1 MRNVESSNQA
11 DSPNSI
17 GKSGVKLLPVELGA
31 APRLT
36 NATIIAWPRV
46 RIACHRNRGS
56 LLPVHEPPY
65 PTVLKPYGRALVELA
80 RERPEII
87 CLGADLTR
95 QTETDL
101 FRDDPELGPRFINVG
116 MAEANLMGI
125 AGGLAR
131 SGHTVFVHS
140 FGVFVTR
147 RAYDQVAMA
156 IAYPALDVKIVGF
169 MPGVSSPGGPSHQAI
184 DDVALMRGLPNMTV
198 VDVADAVETEQVV
211 RALADRPG
219 PAYLR
224 LKRGEIPVIFDADHV
239 FSLDRAQVLR
249 AGDDVTI
256 VASGMMLAGALA
268 AAAELEQHGVGAT
281 VINAP
286 VIKPLD
292 AETVVQACLA
302 TSGVVSAENHS
313 IVGGLGTAVA
323 EALAEA
329 GVGRPLRRV
338 GLEDVF
344 AESGSRPYL
353 FSKYGLGV
361 QRIVDRAW
369 EAASLPGTAPAVA
382 EIETPIGSYSPV

>member
-1 MRNVESSNQA
+1 VLS
-11 DSPNSI
+11 
-17 GKSGVKLLPVELGA
+17 
-31 APRLT
+31 
-36 NATIIAWPRV
+36 
-46 RIACHRNRGS
+46 
-56 LLPVHEPPY
+56 PPY

-80 RERPEII
+80 RERPELI

-101 FRDDPELGPRFINVG
+101 FRDDPELAARFVNVG

-169 MPGVSSPGGPSHQAI
+169 MPGLSSPGGPSHQAI
-184 DDVALMRGLPNMTV
+184 DDVALMRALPNMTV
-198 VDVADAVETEQVV
+198 VDVADAVETEQAV

-224 LKRGEIPVIFDADHV
+224 LKRGEIPVLFEADHEL
-239 FSLDRAQVLR
+239 SLDRAQVLR
-249 AGDDVTI
+249 TGGDVCI
-256 VASGMMLAGALA
+256 VASGMMLPAALA
-268 AAAELEQHGVGAT
+268 AAAALEQHGVGAT

-286 VIKPLD
+286 VIKPFD
-292 AETVVQACLA
+292 AETVVAACA
-302 TSGVVSAENHS
+302 RTRGVVSAENHT
-313 IVGGLGTAVA
+313 IVGGLGSAVA

-338 GLEDVF
+338 GIGDVF
-344 AESGSRPYL
+344 AESGSRAYL
-353 FSKYGLGV
+353 FSKYGLSV

-369 EAASLPGTAPAVA
+369 DAAGLAGTPPDVEEIPTPA
-382 EIETPIGSYSPV
+382 GSYAPV

>member
-1 MRNVESSNQA
+1 M
-11 DSPNSI
+11 
-17 GKSGVKLLPVELGA
+17 L
-31 APRLT
+31 
-36 NATIIAWPRV
+36 
-46 RIACHRNRGS
+46 
-56 LLPVHEPPY
+56 EPPY
-65 PTVLKPYGRALVELA
+65 PTVLKPYGSALVELA
-80 RERPEII
+80 RERPDVV

-101 FRDDPELGPRFINVG
+101 FRDDPELGPRFVNAG

-184 DDVALMRGLPNMTV
+184 DDVALMRSLPNMTV

-224 LKRGEIPVIFDADHV
+224 LKRGEIPVIFDSDHT

-249 AGDDVTI
+249 TGDDVTI

-292 AETVVQACLA
+292 AETIVQACSG

-313 IVGGLGTAVA
+313 VIGGLGSAVA

-369 EAASLPGTAPAVA
+369 EAASLAGAPPAVS
-382 EIETPIGSYSPV
+382 EIETPSGSYSPV

>member
-1 MRNVESSNQA
+1 M
-11 DSPNSI
+11 
-17 GKSGVKLLPVELGA
+17 L
-31 APRLT
+31 
-36 NATIIAWPRV
+36 
-46 RIACHRNRGS
+46 
-56 LLPVHEPPY
+56 EPPY
-65 PTVLKPYGRALVELA
+65 PTVLKPYGSALVELA
-80 RERPEII
+80 RERPDVV

-101 FRDDPELGPRFINVG
+101 FRDDPELGPRFVNVG

-184 DDVALMRGLPNMTV
+184 DDVALMRSLPNMTV

-224 LKRGEIPVIFDADHV
+224 LKRGEIPVIFDSDHT

-249 AGDDVTI
+249 TGDDVTI

-292 AETVVQACLA
+292 AETVVQACLRDVGRRQRRESLGHRRA
-302 TSGVVSAENHS
+302 R
-313 IVGGLGTAVA
+313 VGGRGGARR
-323 EALAEA
+323 
-329 GVGRPLRRV
+329 GRRRPSASPRRARGRLRRV
-338 GLEDVF
+338 
-344 AESGSRPYL
+344 R
-353 FSKYGLGV
+353 
-361 QRIVDRAW
+361 Q
-369 EAASLPGTAPAVA
+369 PAVSVLEVRARRPAHRRPRVGGRVTRRRPAGRGGDRDA
-382 EIETPIGSYSPV
+382 ER

>member
-1 MRNVESSNQA
+1 V
-11 DSPNSI
+11 
-17 GKSGVKLLPVELGA
+17 L
-31 APRLT
+31 
-36 NATIIAWPRV
+36 
-46 RIACHRNRGS
+46 
-56 LLPVHEPPY
+56 EPPY
-65 PTVLKPYGRALVELA
+65 PTVLKPYGQALVDLA
-80 RERPEII
+80 RERPEVV

-101 FRDDPELGPRFINVG
+101 FRDDPELGSRFINAG

-156 IAYPALDVKIVGF
+156 IAYPKLDVKIVGF

-224 LKRGEIPVIFDADHV
+224 LKRGEIPVIFDDDHR

-249 AGDDVTI
+249 SGDDVTI

-268 AAAELEQHGVGAT
+268 AAAELERHGIGAT

-286 VIKPLD
+286 VIKPFD
-292 AETVVQACLA
+292 AETVVEACLRTA
-302 TSGVVSAENHS
+302 GVVSAENHTV
-313 IVGGLGTAVA
+313 VGGLGSAVA

-329 GVGRPLRRV
+329 GVSCPLRRV

-369 EAASLPGTAPAVA
+369 EAASLPGTAPRVA
-382 EIETPIGSYSPV
+382 EIETPTGSYSPV

>member
-1 MRNVESSNQA
+1 
-11 DSPNSI
+11 
-17 GKSGVKLLPVELGA
+17 
-31 APRLT
+31 
-36 NATIIAWPRV
+36 
-46 RIACHRNRGS
+46 
-56 LLPVHEPPY
+56 
-65 PTVLKPYGRALVELA
+65 
-80 RERPEII
+80 
-87 CLGADLTR
+87 
-95 QTETDL
+95 
-101 FRDDPELGPRFINVG
+101 
-116 MAEANLMGI
+116 MGI

-211 RALADRPG
+211 QALADRPG

-224 LKRGEIPVIFDADHV
+224 LKRGEIPVIFDADHA

-286 VIKPLD
+286 VIKPFD

-338 GLEDVF
+338 GIEDVF

>member
-1 MRNVESSNQA
+1 M
-11 DSPNSI
+11 
-17 GKSGVKLLPVELGA
+17 L
-31 APRLT
+31 
-36 NATIIAWPRV
+36 
-46 RIACHRNRGS
+46 
-56 LLPVHEPPY
+56 EPPY
-65 PTVLKPYGRALVELA
+65 PTVLKPYGQALVELA
-80 RERPEII
+80 RERPELV

-101 FRDDPELGPRFINVG
+101 FRDDPELGSRFFNAG

-156 IAYPALDVKIVGF
+156 IAYPNLDVKIVGF

-184 DDVALMRGLPNMTV
+184 DDVALMRTLPNMTV
-198 VDVADAVETEQVV
+198 VDVADAVETRQVV

-224 LKRGEIPVIFDADHV
+224 LKRGEIPVIFDEDHR

-249 AGDDVTI
+249 SGDDVTI

-268 AAAELEQHGVGAT
+268 AAAQLEQHGIGAT

-286 VIKPLD
+286 VIKPFD
-292 AETVVQACLA
+292 AETVVEACRN
-302 TSGVVSAENHS
+302 TSGVVSAENHTV
-313 IVGGLGTAVA
+313 VGGLGSAVA

-329 GVGRPLRRV
+329 GVACPLRRV

-369 EAASLPGTAPAVA
+369 EAASLPGTAPQVT
-382 EIETPIGSYSPV
+382 EISTPVGSYSPV

>member
-1 MRNVESSNQA
+1 
-11 DSPNSI
+11 
-17 GKSGVKLLPVELGA
+17 
-31 APRLT
+31 
-36 NATIIAWPRV
+36 
-46 RIACHRNRGS
+46 
-56 LLPVHEPPY
+56 
-65 PTVLKPYGRALVELA
+65 
-80 RERPEII
+80 
-87 CLGADLTR
+87 
-95 QTETDL
+95 
-101 FRDDPELGPRFINVG
+101 
-116 MAEANLMGI
+116 MGI

-224 LKRGEIPVIFDADHV
+224 LKRGEIPVIFDSDHT

-268 AAAELEQHGVGAT
+268 AAAELGQHGVGAT

-292 AETVVQACLA
+292 AETIVQAC
-302 TSGVVSAENHS
+302 SGDVGRRQRREPLGHRRAR
-313 IVGGLGTAVA
+313 VGGRRGARR
-323 EALAEA
+323 
-329 GVGRPLRRV
+329 GRRRPSASPRRARGRLRRV
-338 GLEDVF
+338 RQPAVPVLEVR
-344 AESGSRPYL
+344 ARSPAHRRPRVGGRVTRRRTRRPWRRSRRRAVATRPSERAVQEGRGAHGPSPPQRPRAGGPALPLRAGRVAGSTDGRR
-353 FSKYGLGV
+353 LGEP
-361 QRIVDRAW
+361 RRLR
-369 EAASLPGTAPAVA
+369 AASRG
-382 EIETPIGSYSPV
+382 IGWGA